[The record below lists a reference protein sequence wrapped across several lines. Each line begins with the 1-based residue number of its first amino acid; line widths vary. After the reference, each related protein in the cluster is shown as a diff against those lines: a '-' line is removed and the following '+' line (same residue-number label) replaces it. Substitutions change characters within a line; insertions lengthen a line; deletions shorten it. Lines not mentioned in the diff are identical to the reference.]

1 VSVNERVR
9 QYLRERRERRDQR
22 RAVQRGYD
30 TRPVYDVPPEDDPG
44 IGGVPARPLIT
55 SMQGFDPHGC
65 EPLSR
70 EELKEMF
77 HAAIARA
84 EIDGPQLAELYD
96 LSKTDLFSP
105 EGGQIVRE
113 VIEARQ

>member
-1 VSVNERVR
+1 
-9 QYLRERRERRDQR
+9 
-22 RAVQRGYD
+22 
-30 TRPVYDVPPEDDPG
+30 
-44 IGGVPARPLIT
+44 
-55 SMQGFDPHGC
+55 M
-65 EPLSR
+65 SR